1 MLEYV
6 TTGFLNNND
15 GLILIT
21 SNNTTGL
28 EPHIYQIDTLTNDTH
43 FTAHSIHP
51 NKTRNTI
58 AGHINPGGGLTIT
71 NPGKL
76 KKQILKAAGI
86 GANLTNGEYVS
97 IDDIT
102 ANSRL
107 TGTVSYYSTNNPAVE
122 HNLTE
127 NKLTYPEA
135 THHFDYGVLV
145 FANRNQILIDDT
157 LASDLTY
164 DIYANT
170 PGYHGYLN
178 HLDPTLIRPATR
190 EAAEALRKVENQ
202 PGFHPADVMLLLNA
216 AQEKEHET
224 LQARNETINKAILT
238 YLGTLNL
245 GEENPVVTEAIET
258 LLKEVGE

>member
-1 MLEYV
+1 MRDRV

-28 EPHIYQIDTLTNDTH
+28 EPHIYQVDTLTNDTH

-51 NKTRNTI
+51 NTNNTI

-71 NPGKL
+71 KPGKL
-76 KKQILKAAGI
+76 KNRILKAAGI
-86 GANLTNGEYVS
+86 GADLSNGEYVS

-127 NKLTYPEA
+127 NKLTYPET

-164 DIYANT
+164 DIYANN

-190 EAAEALRKVENQ
+190 EAVEALQKVENE
-202 PGFHPADVMLLLNA
+202 PGFHPADVMLLLNT

-224 LQARNETINKAILT
+224 IQARNETINKATLT
-238 YLGTLNL
+238 YLSTQNL
-245 GEENPVVTEAIET
+245 GKENPAVTEAVDA
-258 LLKEVGE
+258 LLKESGK

>member
-1 MLEYV
+1 MRDRV

-15 GLILIT
+15 GIILIT

-28 EPHIYQIDTLTNDTH
+28 EPHIYQVDTLTNNTH
-43 FTAHSIHP
+43 FTAHAVHP
-51 NKTRNTI
+51 ANRNTI
-58 AGHINPGGGLTIT
+58 TGHLENGNLTIT

-76 KKQILKAAGI
+76 KNRILKAAGL
-86 GANLTNGEYVS
+86 GANLANGEYVS

-107 TGTVSYYSTNNPAVE
+107 TGTTSYYSTNNPAVE

-135 THHFDYGVLV
+135 THHYDYGALV

-164 DIYANT
+164 DIYANNT
-170 PGYHGYLN
+170 GYRGYLN
-178 HLDPTLIRPATR
+178 HLDPTLIRPATH
-190 EAAEALRKVENQ
+190 EAVNALQAVENE
-202 PGFHPADVMLLLNA
+202 PGFKSADVMTLLTI

-224 LQARNETINKAILT
+224 FQARNETINKAIST

-245 GEENPVVTEAIET
+245 GNENPTVTEAINT
-258 LLKEVGE
+258 LRKATWK

>member
-86 GANLTNGEYVS
+86 GANLTNGEHVS

-107 TGTVSYYSTNNPAVE
+107 TGTTSYYSTNNPAVE

-127 NKLTYPEA
+127 NKLTYPET

-164 DIYANT
+164 DIYADNT
-170 PGYHGYLN
+170 GYHGYLN
-178 HLDPTLIRPATR
+178 HLDPPLIRPATR
-190 EAAEALRKVENQ
+190 EAVEALQKVENE
-202 PGFHPADVMLLLNA
+202 PGFHPADVMLLLNT

-224 LQARNETINKAILT
+224 FQARNETINKAILT

-245 GEENPVVTEAIET
+245 GEENPVVTEAINT
-258 LLKEVGE
+258 LLKEAGE

>member
-15 GLILIT
+15 GIILIT

-43 FTAHSIHP
+43 FTAHAVHP
-51 NKTRNTI
+51 NTNNTI
-58 AGHINPGGGLTIT
+58 TGHINPGGGLTIT

-76 KKQILKAAGI
+76 KNRILKAAGI
-86 GANLTNGEYVS
+86 GANLASGGHVS

-164 DIYANT
+164 DIYANN

-190 EAAEALRKVENQ
+190 EAVDALQKVENQ

-238 YLGTLNL
+238 YLSTLNL

>member
-1 MLEYV
+1 MRNRV

-15 GLILIT
+15 GIILIT

-28 EPHIYQIDTLTNDTH
+28 EPHIYQVDTLTNGTH
-43 FTAHSIHP
+43 FTAHAVHP
-51 NKTRNTI
+51 NTNNTI
-58 AGHINPGGGLTIT
+58 TGHLEGGNLTIT

-76 KKQILKAAGI
+76 KNRILKTAGI
-86 GANLTNGEYVS
+86 GANLAEGYVS

-107 TGTVSYYSTNNPAVE
+107 TGTTSYYSINNPAVE
-122 HNLTE
+122 RNLPE

-145 FANRNQILIDDT
+145 FVNRNQILIDDT

-164 DIYANT
+164 DVYTNNT
-170 PGYHGYLN
+170 GYHGYLN
-178 HLDPTLIRPATR
+178 HLDPTLIRPATP
-190 EAAEALRKVENQ
+190 ETVKALQTVENE
-202 PGFHPADVMLLLNA
+202 PGFNPDDVMTLLTI

-224 LQARNETINKAILT
+224 FQARNETINKAILT

-245 GEENPVVTEAIET
+245 NSENPVVTEAINT
-258 LLKEVGE
+258 LLEEMGE

>member
-1 MLEYV
+1 MRERV

-15 GLILIT
+15 GIILIT

-28 EPHIYQIDTLTNDTH
+28 EPHIYQVDTLTNDTH
-43 FTAHSIHP
+43 FTAHAVHP
-51 NKTRNTI
+51 NTNNTI
-58 AGHINPGGGLTIT
+58 TGHINPGGGLTIT
-71 NPGKL
+71 NTGKL
-76 KKQILKAAGI
+76 KKRILKAAGI

-127 NKLTYPEA
+127 NKLTYPQA

-164 DIYANT
+164 DVYATN

-178 HLDPTLIRPATR
+178 HIDPTLIRPATR
-190 EAAEALRKVENQ
+190 EAVEALQKVENE
-202 PGFHPADVMLLLNA
+202 PGFNPADVMLLLNT

-224 LQARNETINKAILT
+224 IQARNETINKAILT

-245 GEENPVVTEAIET
+245 GEENPVVTEAINT
-258 LLKEVGE
+258 LLKEAGK

>member
-1 MLEYV
+1 MRDCV

-15 GLILIT
+15 GIILIT

-28 EPHIYQIDTLTNDTH
+28 EPHIYQVDTLTNNTH
-43 FTAHSIHP
+43 FTAHAVHP
-51 NKTRNTI
+51 ANRNTI
-58 AGHINPGGGLTIT
+58 TGHINPGGGLTIT
-71 NPGKL
+71 NPGKH
-76 KKQILKAAGI
+76 KNRILKAAGI

-164 DIYANT
+164 DIYANN
-170 PGYHGYLN
+170 PGYQGYLN
-178 HLDPTLIRPATR
+178 HLDPTLTRPATR
-190 EAAEALRKVENQ
+190 EAVNALQTVENE
-202 PGFHPADVMLLLNA
+202 PGFNPADVMTLLTI

-224 LQARNETINKAILT
+224 LQARDETINKAIST

-245 GEENPVVTEAIET
+245 NGENPVVTKAIDT
-258 LLKEVGE
+258 LLKEAGQ

>member
-1 MLEYV
+1 MRNRV

-15 GLILIT
+15 GIILIT

-43 FTAHSIHP
+43 FTAHAVHP
-51 NKTRNTI
+51 ANRNTI
-58 AGHINPGGGLTIT
+58 TGHLENGNLTIT

-76 KKQILKAAGI
+76 KKRILKTAGI
-86 GANLTNGEYVS
+86 GANLANGEHVS

-107 TGTVSYYSTNNPAVE
+107 TGTVSYYSTNNPAVH
-122 HNLTE
+122 HNRT
-127 NKLTYPEA
+127 NNTLTYPTA
-135 THHFDYGVLV
+135 THHYDYGVLV

-164 DIYANT
+164 DIYANN

-178 HLDPTLIRPATR
+178 HLDPTLTRPATR
-190 EAAEALRKVENQ
+190 EAVEALRKVGNE
-202 PGFHPADVMLLLNA
+202 PGFNPVDVMTLLTI

-245 GEENPVVTEAIET
+245 NSENPVVTEAINT
-258 LLKEVGE
+258 LLEEMGE

>member
-1 MLEYV
+1 MRDRV

-15 GLILIT
+15 GIILIT

-28 EPHIYQIDTLTNDTH
+28 EPHIYQVDTLTNNTH
-43 FTAHSIHP
+43 FTAHAVHP
-51 NKTRNTI
+51 ANRNTI
-58 AGHINPGGGLTIT
+58 TGHLENGNLTIT

-76 KKQILKAAGI
+76 KKRILKTAGI
-86 GANLTNGEYVS
+86 GANLANGGYVS

-164 DIYANT
+164 DIYANN

-178 HLDPTLIRPATR
+178 HLDPTLTRPATR
-190 EAAEALRKVENQ
+190 EAVNALQTVENE
-202 PGFHPADVMLLLNA
+202 PGFNPADVMTLLTI

-224 LQARNETINKAILT
+224 LQARDETINKAIST

-245 GEENPVVTEAIET
+245 NGENPVVTKAIDT
-258 LLKEVGE
+258 LLKEAGQ

>member
-1 MLEYV
+1 MRNRV

-15 GLILIT
+15 GIILIT

-28 EPHIYQIDTLTNDTH
+28 EPHIYQVDTPTNDTH
-43 FTAHSIHP
+43 FTAYAVHP
-51 NKTRNTI
+51 ANRNTI
-58 AGHINPGGGLTIT
+58 TGHLESGDLTIT

-76 KKQILKAAGI
+76 KNRILKTAGI
-86 GANLTNGEYVS
+86 GANHANGEYVS

-107 TGTVSYYSTNNPAVE
+107 TGTTSYYSSNNPAVQ
-122 HNLTE
+122 HNLT
-127 NKLTYPEA
+127 NNTLTYPKA
-135 THHFDYGVLV
+135 THHYDYGVLV

-164 DIYANT
+164 DVYTNNT
-170 PGYHGYLN
+170 GYHGYLN
-178 HLDPTLIRPATR
+178 HHDPTLTRPATP
-190 EAAEALRKVENQ
+190 ETVKALQAVENE
-202 PGFHPADVMLLLNA
+202 PGFNPDDVMTLLTI

-224 LQARNETINKAILT
+224 LNARNEAINKAILT

-245 GEENPVVTEAIET
+245 NGENPVVTEAINT
-258 LLKEVGE
+258 LLDEMGE

>member
-1 MLEYV
+1 MRDRV

-15 GLILIT
+15 GIILIT

-28 EPHIYQIDTLTNDTH
+28 EPHIYQVDTLTNDTH
-43 FTAHSIHP
+43 FTAHAVHP
-51 NKTRNTI
+51 ANRNTI
-58 AGHINPGGGLTIT
+58 TGHLESGNLTIT

-76 KKQILKAAGI
+76 KKRILKTAGI
-86 GANLTNGEYVS
+86 GANLANGGYVS

-164 DIYANT
+164 DIYANN

-178 HLDPTLIRPATR
+178 HLDPTLTRPATR
-190 EAAEALRKVENQ
+190 EAVEALQKVENQ

-224 LQARNETINKAILT
+224 FQARNKTINKAIST

-245 GEENPVVTEAIET
+245 NGENPVVTEAINT
-258 LLKEVGE
+258 LLKEAGK

>member
-28 EPHIYQIDTLTNDTH
+28 EPHIYQVDTLTNDTH

-51 NKTRNTI
+51 NTNNTI

-71 NPGKL
+71 NTGKL
-76 KKQILKAAGI
+76 KKRILKAAGI
-86 GANLTNGEYVS
+86 GADLSNGEYVS

-145 FANRNQILIDDT
+145 FANRDQILIDDT

-164 DIYANT
+164 DIHTTNT
-170 PGYHGYLN
+170 GYHGYLN

-190 EAAEALRKVENQ
+190 EAVEVLQKVENE

-216 AQEKEHET
+216 AQEKKHET
-224 LQARNETINKAILT
+224 FQARNETINKAIFT

-245 GEENPVVTEAIET
+245 GEENPVVTEAIDA
-258 LLKEVGE
+258 LLKEAGE

>member
-1 MLEYV
+1 MRNRV

-15 GLILIT
+15 GIILIT

-43 FTAHSIHP
+43 FTAHAVHP
-51 NKTRNTI
+51 ANRNTI
-58 AGHINPGGGLTIT
+58 TGHLESGNLTIT

-76 KKQILKAAGI
+76 KKRILKTAGI
-86 GANLTNGEYVS
+86 GANHANGEYVS

-107 TGTVSYYSTNNPAVE
+107 TGTVGYYSTNNPAVH
-122 HNLTE
+122 HNRTNE
-127 NKLTYPEA
+127 TLTYPTA
-135 THHFDYGVLV
+135 THYYDYGVLV
-145 FANRNQILIDDT
+145 FEGDDKILIDDT

-164 DIYANT
+164 DVYANNT
-170 PGYHGYLN
+170 GYHGYLN
-178 HLDPTLIRPATR
+178 HLDPTLIRPATP
-190 EAAEALRKVENQ
+190 ETVKALQTVENE
-202 PGFHPADVMLLLNA
+202 PGFNPADVMTLLTI

-224 LQARNETINKAILT
+224 LQARNETINKAIST

-245 GEENPVVTEAIET
+245 NSENPVVTEAINA
-258 LLKEVGE
+258 LLEEMGE

>member
-1 MLEYV
+1 MRNRV

-15 GLILIT
+15 GIILIT

-43 FTAHSIHP
+43 FTAHAVHP
-51 NKTRNTI
+51 NSGNTI
-58 AGHINPGGGLTIT
+58 TGYLESGNLTIT

-76 KKQILKAAGI
+76 KTRILKAAGI
-86 GANLTNGEYVS
+86 GANHANGEYVS

-107 TGTVSYYSTNNPAVE
+107 TGTVSYYSTNNPAVQ
-122 HNLTE
+122 HNLT
-127 NKLTYPEA
+127 NNTLTYPKT
-135 THHFDYGVLV
+135 THLYDYGVLV
-145 FANRNQILIDDT
+145 FAGDDKILIDDT

-164 DIYANT
+164 DVYTNNT
-170 PGYHGYLN
+170 GYSGYLN
-178 HLDPTLIRPATR
+178 HHAPTLIRPATR
-190 EAAEALRKVENQ
+190 EAVKALQAVENE
-202 PGFHPADVMLLLNA
+202 PGFNPSNVMALLTI

-224 LQARNETINKAILT
+224 FQARNETINKAILT

-245 GEENPVVTEAIET
+245 NGDNPVVTEAINT
-258 LLKEVGE
+258 LLEEMGE

>member
-15 GLILIT
+15 GIILIT

-43 FTAHSIHP
+43 FTAHAVHP
-51 NKTRNTI
+51 ANRNTI
-58 AGHINPGGGLTIT
+58 AGHITPGGGLTIT

-76 KKQILKAAGI
+76 KKRILKAAGI
-86 GANLTNGEYVS
+86 GANLANGEYVS

-107 TGTVSYYSTNNPAVE
+107 TGTTSYYSTNNPAVE

-135 THHFDYGVLV
+135 TYHFDYGVLV

-164 DIYANT
+164 DIYASN

-190 EAAEALRKVENQ
+190 EAVDALHKVENQ

-224 LQARNETINKAILT
+224 FQARNETINKAILT

-245 GEENPVVTEAIET
+245 NGENPVVTEAINT
-258 LLKEVGE
+258 LLVEVGE

>member
-1 MLEYV
+1 MRNRV

-15 GLILIT
+15 GIILIT

-28 EPHIYQIDTLTNDTH
+28 EPHIYQVDTLTNGTH
-43 FTAHSIHP
+43 FTAHAVHP
-51 NKTRNTI
+51 ANRNTI
-58 AGHINPGGGLTIT
+58 TGHLESGNLTIT

-76 KKQILKAAGI
+76 KNRILKTAGI
-86 GANLTNGEYVS
+86 GANHTNGEYVS

-107 TGTVSYYSTNNPAVE
+107 TGTVSYYSTNNPAVH
-122 HNLTE
+122 HNRT
-127 NKLTYPEA
+127 NNTLTYPTA
-135 THHFDYGVLV
+135 THHYDYGVLV

-164 DIYANT
+164 DIYANN

-178 HLDPTLIRPATR
+178 HIDPTLTRPATP
-190 EAAEALRKVENQ
+190 ETVKALQAVENE
-202 PGFHPADVMLLLNA
+202 PGFKPDDVMTLLTI

-245 GEENPVVTEAIET
+245 HGENPVVTEASDT
-258 LLKEVGE
+258 LLKEAGK